1 MDRSQRE
8 GAGKTR
14 SRPPSTSRLTV
25 KARPNRRKPGTFW
38 SRLPKPA
45 AIGSVCGRALRRSV
59 PALVGAGVLAAVG
72 GTAWAG
78 YRFVTTSSRFAI
90 TTFEVNGNKVLSDE
104 QIVAALPARVGDNV
118 FATDLDQLVGD
129 LRGNPWIASVEARR
143 VLPHTI
149 VVDVREHEA
158 TALVQLGGLYLVDEQ
173 GHPFKRAE
181 LGSEDGAGLP
191 IVTGLDRTTY
201 VANPEAT
208 AGQIRSALGALEA
221 WREGGDRPSIGEVHL
236 DSHGALTLVT
246 YEHAISIQLGTIDNA
261 LPTRM
266 HTFDATW
273 AELSDSERT
282 RTRAIHLDAR
292 SDQVTVAFTKAP

>member
-261 LPTRM
+261 LPMRM

>member
-143 VLPHTI
+143 VLPQTI

-236 DSHGALTLVT
+236 DSHGAQTLVT

-261 LPTRM
+261 LPMRM